1 MPIYSY
7 KCNICGEIFDKMSK
21 AAENKNVPCV
31 HCNGDTMRVF
41 SPVGII
47 FKGSG
52 FYSTDYKNE
61 SKNKSPTVPSGEKTK
76 KDSQEAKIDISKKSK
91 PADKIKSSK

>member
-7 KCNICGEIFDKMSK
+7 KCNSCGEIFDRMAK
-21 AAENKNVPCV
+21 AGENGSIPCI
-31 HCNGDTMRVF
+31 HCKAKTKRVF

-61 SKNKSPTVPSGEKTK
+61 SKNKGPAAPSGEKAE
-76 KDSQEAKIDISKKSK
+76 KDSKKTKTDVSKKSK
-91 PADKIKSSK
+91 PAEKVKSS